1 MSGGLK
7 QDISVGG
14 NLQALRK
21 RAGFTQETASAKL
34 ELLGLTITPE
44 MVGSIR
50 SMSEYTFSEDIGDM
64 IDTLIRLSYED
75 SLDDNETMNKIRT
88 MSCVRDFLRDIEK
101 SRSRA

>member
-34 ELLGLTITPE
+34 ELLGLTITLE
-44 MVGSIR
+44 ILAKWNRESTV
-50 SMSEYTFSEDIGDM
+50 
-64 IDTLIRLSYED
+64 
-75 SLDDNETMNKIRT
+75 
-88 MSCVRDFLRDIEK
+88 
-101 SRSRA
+101 

>member
-1 MSGGLK
+1 MKENEIKSIVVRA
-7 QDISVGG
+7 DG
-14 NLQALRK
+14 NEIKVDHAH
-21 RAGFTQETASAKL
+21 
-34 ELLGLTITPE
+34 ELVIGDLTITPE

-75 SLDDNETMNKIRT
+75 FLDDNETMNKIRT